1 MTCVPTCRYDGMLD
15 ASAGGCLRHMRCTK
29 GDIYT
34 SFSSTHQC
42 WLRRRYQNDLKRIH
56 RASVTC
62 KVQTKQVQYPES
74 ITENTPQ
81 QKKTST
87 AKKAPLQK
95 YHTWNSDSKSFWL
108 SFFGGF
114 PFPALFTWNIHVEH
128 SPVNGHCST
137 ANLRRFRF
145 HPWSNSS
152 QDEGWLIILYTFL
165 SIKLCLFAA
174 KNETANE

>member
-95 YHTWNSDSKSFWL
+95 YHTWNSDSKSFL
-108 SFFGGF
+108 TLFFGGLPIPS
-114 PFPALFTWNIHVEH
+114 PFHVEH
-128 SPVNGHCST
+128 SRGTFTCERPLFNSQPQEVQVSPLKQFVAGRRLAHHLVHVPFDKAVPV
-137 ANLRRFRF
+137 RR
-145 HPWSNSS
+145 
-152 QDEGWLIILYTFL
+152 QE
-165 SIKLCLFAA
+165 
-174 KNETANE
+174 